1 MVHTLRAFL
10 KRPTTIIGI
19 VTAVMFQIIF
29 TVVWMTAYDGV
40 TNADRLKQL
49 EVGIVV
55 SDHEIDQTKVAKL
68 GEELLPIRSR
78 IIATKSEAEQLLNER
93 KLQMIITFPEGFS
106 DSLKDPN
113 QTTDMRYSINESNP
127 ALMAN
132 LMRDIATKVTA
143 AINKE
148 AIGAGV
154 QSMLVQ
160 AEVPAEK
167 AAAASSSLSE
177 RVTSDFVHSNV
188 VLGMNNQMVPMLL
201 LLASYVGTMIMSMN
215 MAQSSMA
222 LAAAG
227 IPRWRLFAARNIINV
242 AAALL
247 VSLIGSSLLILLG
260 AQAAHGFLVLWGFQA
275 LFVLSFIAL
284 SQLFLLLLGMG
295 GMLMNIFLLSIQLV
309 TSGAMIPRELLSSF
323 YLRVGEL
330 LPGSYAVE
338 GSMDIL
344 FGGTGIGGNTI
355 SLLVFIVLFM
365 GLGGLVVG
373 LRKDRIRQAVQKPG
387 DPQFSS

>member
-1 MVHTLRAFL
+1 
-10 KRPTTIIGI
+10 
-19 VTAVMFQIIF
+19 
-29 TVVWMTAYDGV
+29 
-40 TNADRLKQL
+40 
-49 EVGIVV
+49 
-55 SDHEIDQTKVAKL
+55 
-68 GEELLPIRSR
+68 
-78 IIATKSEAEQLLNER
+78 
-93 KLQMIITFPEGFS
+93 
-106 DSLKDPN
+106 
-113 QTTDMRYSINESNP
+113 
-127 ALMAN
+127 MAN

-143 AINKE
+143 AINKG
-148 AIGAGV
+148 AIGAGI
-154 QSMLVQ
+154 QTMLVQ

-242 AAALL
+242 AVALL
-247 VSLIGSSLLILLG
+247 VSLIGASLLILLG
-260 AQAAHGFLVLWGFQA
+260 AQAERGFLVLWGFQA

-330 LPGSYAVE
+330 LPASYAVE

-355 SLLVFIVLFM
+355 SLLVFNVHSM

-387 DPQFSS
+387 DPQFSF